1 MTHRTLFTT
10 LISTSQL
17 RALQASGADVQIWD
31 CSFDLMAPTA
41 GQEAYAQGHIT
52 GAHYVHLDHD
62 LSDKTHAT
70 DKASDNPRTPGSG
83 GPRTPASG
91 GSHPTGPA
99 SGGRHPTGPASG
111 GRHPLPNRDTF
122 ATWLGHIGVTPA
134 TQVVVYDR
142 NGCNYCGRAWW
153 MLQWCGHANV
163 AVLDGGWQAWQAAG
177 GAVSAGST
185 AASISNADNSISSS
199 SINSSTPKALKTP
212 TPSHKLIEKYPL
224 KPENT
229 AQAAIEFVAIAV
241 QKGSHTIIDARA
253 APRFRGEVEP
263 LDPVAGHIPGA
274 LNRPFSLNMGANGL
288 FKPAATLRAEFDAL
302 LAGRDPSKVIHHC
315 GSGVSAVPNVLAM
328 AIADYP
334 PTQLFAG
341 SWSEWSNR
349 PDLPVA
355 KG

>member
-1 MTHRTLFTT
+1 MTHPTLFTT

-41 GQEAYAQGHIT
+41 GPDAYAQGHVA
-52 GAHYVHLDHD
+52 GARYVHLDHD
-62 LSDKTHAT
+62 LSDKTHST
-70 DKASDNPRTPGSG
+70 DKASGE
-83 GPRTPASG
+83 
-91 GSHPTGPA
+91 
-99 SGGRHPTGPASG
+99 RHPTGPASG
-111 GRHPLPNRDTF
+111 GRHPLPSRDTF
-122 ATWLGHIGVTPA
+122 ATWLGHMGVTPA

-153 MLQWCGHANV
+153 MLQWCGHVNV
-163 AVLDGGWQAWQAAG
+163 AVLDGGWQAWQTAG
-177 GAVSAGST
+177 GAVSTSSADSAGSDIH
-185 AASISNADNSISSS
+185 AQ
-199 SINSSTPKALKTP
+199 KTP
-212 TPSHKLIEKYPL
+212 SPSHKSTAKYPIQ
-224 KPENT
+224 PVNT
-229 AQAAIEFVAIAV
+229 AQAAIDFVASAV

-274 LNRPFSLNMGANGL
+274 LNRPFTLNIGADGH

-328 AIADYP
+328 AVAGYP
-334 PTQLFAG
+334 PSQLFAG

-349 PDLPVA
+349 ADLPVA